1 MMVACRLMTVGES
14 GVSSAGFSV
23 ARSCF
28 ERCGWRFAGALDDE
42 LDAASAIV
50 HGRRAHVAS
59 RDVKCNSGVIASCSA
74 NAQNRTPM
82 RHTVG
87 GADIGVIS
95 QFGLLF
101 SCATERFVRMGC
113 ECPASECLQRFNQSE
128 RPTSQGRSVGGGTS
142 RSVLPTC
149 TAEKCVPTPQ
159 GSALRFRTL
168 APCCH
173 FG

>member
-1 MMVACRLMTVGES
+1 MLMVACRLMTVGES

-82 RHTVG
+82 RNTVG

-128 RPTSQGRSVGGGTS
+128 RPTSQGRSVRGAPTVPWGHLS
-142 RSVLPTC
+142 RSVR
-149 TAEKCVPTPQ
+149 
-159 GSALRFRTL
+159 SFRGRRHIPVR
-168 APCCH
+168 AAYMYS
-173 FG
+173 